1 MFKKKT
7 NTDNACKSLQVI
19 RDIYTNIKLILNLAV
34 NDFKTRFA
42 SSNLGAVWN
51 FVQPIVTVMIY
62 VFVFQ
67 YGFKAVPVSN
77 VPYVLWLVAG
87 IIPWFFF
94 NEALMG
100 ATNSLLEYTYLVKKV
115 VFKIDILPMVK
126 IVAAIFVHIFF
137 ILIGVFLYLINGES
151 FGPHVVQVLYY
162 SICTLV
168 LTIGVSYF
176 TSAVVVFFRDL
187 GQIVNILLQFG
198 MWLTPIMW
206 QISMLPP
213 KWQTVMKLNPMYYIT
228 DGYRDAFYNRVWF
241 WEKPTQTM
249 YFWVLSVVIFLIGT
263 YVFKKLEKH
272 FADVM

>member
-1 MFKKKT
+1 M
-7 NTDNACKSLQVI
+7 QVTA
-19 RDIYTNIKLILNLAV
+19 DIIKNYKLIFNLSK
-34 NDFKTRFA
+34 NDFKTRYA
-42 SSNLGAVWN
+42 SSNLGAIWN

-94 NEALMG
+94 NEALLG
-100 ATNSLLEYTYLVKKV
+100 ATNSLIEYTYLVKKI

-126 IVAAIFVHIFF
+126 IVAAAFVHIFF
-137 ILIGVFLYLINGES
+137 IFIGLFLYFINGER
-151 FGPHVVQVLYY
+151 FDIHIIQIVYY
-162 SICTLV
+162 SFCTVV
-168 LTIGVSYF
+168 LSVGLAYF

-187 GQIVNILLQFG
+187 GQIVNIVLQFG

-206 QISMLPP
+206 QVDILSPRLQ
-213 KWQTVMKLNPMYYIT
+213 KIMKLNPMYYIT
-228 DGYRDAFYNRVWF
+228 DGYRDAFYNDVWF
-241 WEKPTQTM
+241 WEKPLRTI
-249 YFWVLSVVIFLIGT
+249 YFWILAIVIYVVGT
-263 YVFKKLEKH
+263 VVFKKLEKH

>member
-1 MFKKKT
+1 MLKK
-7 NTDNACKSLQVI
+7 SSVLQVTA
-19 RDIYTNIKLILNLAV
+19 DIIKNYKLIFNLSK
-34 NDFKTRFA
+34 NDFKTRYA
-42 SSNLGAVWN
+42 SSNLGAIWN

-94 NEALMG
+94 NEALLG
-100 ATNSLLEYTYLVKKV
+100 ATNSLIEYTYLVKKI

-126 IVAAIFVHIFF
+126 IVAAAFVHIFF
-137 ILIGVFLYLINGES
+137 IFIGLFLYFINGER
-151 FGPHVVQVLYY
+151 FDIHIIQIVYY
-162 SICTLV
+162 SFCTVV
-168 LTIGVSYF
+168 LSVGLAYF

-187 GQIVNILLQFG
+187 GQIVNIVLQFG

-206 QISMLPP
+206 QVDILSPRLQ
-213 KWQTVMKLNPMYYIT
+213 KIMKLNPMYYIT
-228 DGYRDAFYNRVWF
+228 DGYRDAFYNDVWF
-241 WEKPTQTM
+241 WEKPLRTI
-249 YFWVLSVVIFLIGT
+249 YFWILAIVIYVVGT
-263 YVFKKLEKH
+263 VVFKKLEKH

>member
-1 MFKKKT
+1 MLKKSS
-7 NTDNACKSLQVI
+7 ALQVAA
-19 RDIYTNIKLILNLAV
+19 DIVRNLKLILNLAK
-34 NDFKTRFA
+34 NDFKTRYA
-42 SSNLGAVWN
+42 SSNLGAIWN

-94 NEALMG
+94 NEALLG
-100 ATNSLLEYTYLVKKV
+100 ATNSLMEYTYLVKKV

-126 IVAAIFVHIFF
+126 IVAASFVHVFF
-137 ILIGVFLYLINGES
+137 VFIGMFLYFINGER
-151 FGPHVVQVLYY
+151 FNIHIIQVVYY
-162 SICTLV
+162 SVCTV
-168 LTIGVSYF
+168 VFTIGLSYF
-176 TSAVVVFFRDL
+176 TSAVVIFFRDL

-206 QISMLPP
+206 QIDILSPRLQ
-213 KWQTVMKLNPMYYIT
+213 KVMKLNPMYYIT
-228 DGYRDAFYNRVWF
+228 DGYRDAFYNDVWF
-241 WEKPTQTM
+241 WQKPMRTL
-249 YFWVLSVVIFLIGT
+249 YFWVLTIIIYFIGT
-263 YVFKKLEKH
+263 KVFKKLEKH